1 MARRAKEPRGF
12 SDAVVKARTGKSSA
26 QWYRLLD
33 KWGAKK
39 KGHTL
44 TAKYLLKRYRLSPW
58 WAQVVTIP
66 STPLRTSRHEYA
78 RGLRK

>member
-1 MARRAKEPRGF
+1 MRRAGRKAKGPRGF

-26 QWYRLLD
+26 EWYRLLD

-44 TAKYLLKRYRLSPW
+44 TAKFLAKRSRLGPW
-58 WAQVVTIP
+58 WAQMVTV
-66 STPLRTSRHEYA
+66 RYEYS
-78 RGLRK
+78 RGLR

>member
-1 MARRAKEPRGF
+1 MASKTKGPRGF
-12 SDAVVKARTGKSSA
+12 SDAVVKVRTGKSSA
-26 QWYRLLD
+26 EWYRILD

-44 TAKYLLKRYRLSPW
+44 TARHLGTRYHLSPW
-58 WAQVVTIP
+58 WAQMVTV
-66 STPLRTSRHEYA
+66 RYEYS

>member
-1 MARRAKEPRGF
+1 MVRKAKGPRGF
-12 SDAVVKARTGKSSA
+12 SDVVVKSRTGKSSSE
-26 QWYRLLD
+26 WHRILD

-44 TAKYLLKRYRLSPW
+44 TAKYLRARYHLSPW
-58 WAQVVTIP
+58 WAQAVTI
-66 STPLRTSRHEYA
+66 RHEYA